1 MFDQFF
7 GLPLHPFVVHAT
19 VVLLPLSAAVALA
32 YAAVSSWRWLLRWP
46 LVVVS
51 VLAPA
56 LTWVTVQSGFA
67 FKDQTGL
74 DSALIQAHQQ
84 RATTLLMFTFAFGLV
99 GLLAA
104 YAMGGPSRL
113 VSGAGERRGAGTAS
127 QAGVGV
133 LLAAASVLVLVWV
146 VLTGD
151 AGARAAWEQFAL

>member
-19 VVLLPLSAAVALA
+19 VVLLPLSAALALA

-46 LVVVS
+46 LVVAS

-56 LTWVTVQSGFA
+56 LTWVTVQSGMA
-67 FKDQTGL
+67 LKQQTGL
-74 DSALIQAHQQ
+74 DTALVQAHAQ
-84 RATTLLMFTFAFGLV
+84 RAETLLMITLGFGVV

-104 YAMGGPSRL
+104 YTMGGPSAL
-113 VSGAGERRGAGTAS
+113 VSGAGQRRGTGSAS
-127 QAGVGV
+127 QVGVGV
-133 LLAAASVLVLVWV
+133 LLAVTSVLVLVWV

-151 AGARAAWEQFAL
+151 AGARAAWGHFAA